1 MCIFIIHL
9 CSLHMSIILSQV
21 PEQHGPVRPFKLTS
35 PLFVGATKEPA
46 QIALIHEISLFSTL
60 FYFLKV
66 DSLFDVIMQV
76 LFFKIHTY

>member
-1 MCIFIIHL
+1 
-9 CSLHMSIILSQV
+9 MSIILSQV

-46 QIALIHEISLFSTL
+46 QIALIYENSLFSTL